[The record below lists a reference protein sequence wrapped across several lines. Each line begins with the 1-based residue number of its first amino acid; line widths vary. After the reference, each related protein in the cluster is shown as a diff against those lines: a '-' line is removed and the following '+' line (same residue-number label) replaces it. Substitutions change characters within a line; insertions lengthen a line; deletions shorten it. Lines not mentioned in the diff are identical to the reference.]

1 MLDPSIWQQ
10 HVVGVS
16 WPRKVAVTERDHFR
30 KSPIAIHRPGNFMGE
45 LAQLIDRPGRLVVEG
60 GCPRLRI
67 QQRWTYALG
76 IRETPGYQAQSIS
89 SQFSDIFPSLRM
101 KS

>member
-1 MLDPSIWQQ
+1 MADERILHKGNCRRQRRSAHAIGAGAIPSGRGFEYLSIWQQ
-10 HVVGVS
+10 RVVGVS

-30 KSPIAIHRPGNFMGE
+30 KSPIAIHSPENFMGE

-67 QQRWTYALG
+67 
-76 IRETPGYQAQSIS
+76 
-89 SQFSDIFPSLRM
+89 
-101 KS
+101 